1 MLLNA
6 CVRINISKHLRKKYM
21 QWKDWEKVILNS
33 NYNKLNLSI
42 WVNVL

>member
-6 CVRINISKHLRKKYM
+6 CVRINIVKGL
-21 QWKDWEKVILNS
+21 QKVILNN